1 MSSIDSVN
9 ISSYPRESKPRK
21 HKTVLRLH
29 SIFGSFIMTETSKKH
44 ALAFD
49 LKQALTNLDFSHTHT
64 DKVLG
69 EFSNWVLVTYFDYV
83 ETSLLKEAILGLAKL
98 EKSEKPL
105 TIVELLDKSL
115 AESLESKKTWDQLL
129 GWTAAKIKDGAS
141 TDSLDDRLLT
151 TVRNLPQHE
160 RAKLIRTVK
169 NGQERSSVRR
179 YSTLGVQKQ
188 EQSET
193 PFMAG

>member
-1 MSSIDSVN
+1 MIASLSLSNSVN
-9 ISSYPRESKPRK
+9 ITSHPREAKTRK

-49 LKQALTNLDFSHTHT
+49 LKQALTNLDFSHSHS

-69 EFSNWVLVTYFDYV
+69 EFANWILVTYFDYV
-83 ETSLLKEAILGLAKL
+83 EVALLKDAVLGLAKL

-105 TIVELLDKSL
+105 TIVELLEKSL
-115 AESLESKKTWDQLL
+115 VVALESSKTWDQLL
-129 GWTAAKIKDGAS
+129 GWTAAKLADGAN

-169 NGQERSSVRR
+169 YGQERSAIRR
-179 YSTLGVQKQ
+179 HGTLGI
-188 EQSET
+188 
-193 PFMAG
+193 